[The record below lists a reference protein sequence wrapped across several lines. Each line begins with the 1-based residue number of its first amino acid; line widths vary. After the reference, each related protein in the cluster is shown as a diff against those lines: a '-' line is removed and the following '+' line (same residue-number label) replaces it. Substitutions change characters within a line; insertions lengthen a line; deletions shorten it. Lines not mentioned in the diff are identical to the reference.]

1 MCAWILS
8 AWVCEFMN
16 LQQGAQK
23 NTTFVFQE
31 FQKEAFDNLKG
42 INIVASVLAVSNK
55 ESQKQLLRVAVST
68 VLLKNIKCART
79 LFFNPEL
86 HLVPSQ
92 VYFCLSLGNHKNLS
106 VVDFQKG
113 SNGKIS
119 FGVLWGSHN
128 NRNRGEMRRWS
139 FKLQAT
145 RNVQSRTTTTT
156 STNQI
161 NCTNSTKQRQPQQ
174 THLPYQKQ
182 KQFHKHL
189 QDLLLLPWKLHE
201 LHQ

>member
-16 LQQGAQK
+16 LQQVAISEPNAEVWDAHSQLAQK

-31 FQKEAFDNLKG
+31 FQKDAFDNLKG

-68 VLLKNIKCART
+68 VLLENIKCART
-79 LFFNPEL
+79 FFNPEL

-92 VYFCLSLGNHKNLS
+92 VYFCLSLGNHKNFS

-139 FKLQAT
+139 FKLKAT

-182 KQFHKHL
+182 KQFH
-189 QDLLLLPWKLHE
+189 
-201 LHQ
+201 